1 MKRNV
6 YLEDIPLDEARA
18 AFQAALQAVG
28 WWQPLEAEEIP
39 LAQANGRITSR
50 AVWAKLSSPHYHAS
64 AMDGYALRAQD
75 SEGATETQ
83 PRHFTLVA
91 DWDTTPSEPRPIRP
105 VNTGHPLPPWA
116 NAVVMIEHTQAVV
129 LADGRSGIELRASL
143 PPWHHVRP
151 MGEDMVATEL
161 VLPAN
166 HKLRPV
172 DLGALAG
179 SGHATVAVYRQPRV
193 AIIPT
198 GSELVSAEKM
208 AESGVLPGEI
218 IEYNSL
224 VLAAQV
230 TEWGGL
236 PTRWPIVPD
245 DLEAIQ
251 TAVRLA
257 AQNHDLIL
265 LNAGSSA
272 GSEDYTAHVVQS
284 LGQLLVHGVAV
295 RPGHPVILGMVADD
309 KVTRGQGDKVTSEP
323 LTLSPGHPVT
333 PSPGHPVTRS
343 PGHPVTPS
351 PGHPVTHSSP
361 SPLHPFT
368 PIIGVPGYPVSA
380 ALTGEIFVEPLLARW
395 RGQRPFQ
402 PQTIQ
407 ATLTRKVNSPT
418 GDDDFVRVA
427 VGEVNGRFVTTP
439 ISRGAGVI
447 TSLVRADG
455 IVRIPRFS
463 EGADAG
469 SDVTVHLYRDARD
482 LAHTILAIGSHDLT
496 LDLIAQFLAER
507 SGARLASANV
517 GSLGG
522 LVALRRGECHLAGS
536 HLLDPETGIYNQSAV
551 RRYLPDEDV
560 VLVTLVGR
568 EQGWLVPAGNPKKI
582 AGWEAAAR
590 DDVQLVNRQRGAGTR
605 VLLDY
610 ELSKLGIAPEQV
622 RGYGRE
628 EYTHLAVA
636 AAIVSGTADFGLG
649 IQAAAR
655 ALKLDFVPLAHEQYD
670 LVMTRQTFE
679 SDRLRPLLDLLH
691 DDGFKT
697 AVSAM
702 PGYDVSV
709 MGNVTEI
716 NGR

>member
-6 YLEDIPLDEARA
+6 YLEDVPLDEARA
-18 AFQAALQAVG
+18 IFETALRAAG
-28 WWQPLEAEEIP
+28 WWQPLPAEEIAV
-39 LAQANGRITSR
+39 AQANGRIT
-50 AVWAKLSSPHYHAS
+50 AEAIWAKISSPHYHAS

-83 PRHFTLVA
+83 PLIFIPVE
-91 DWDTTPSEPRPIRP
+91 DWDTTPHEPRPIWP
-105 VNTGHPLPPWA
+105 VNTGQPLPPWA
-116 NAVVMIEHTQAVV
+116 NAVVMIEHTQDVT
-129 LADGRSGIELRASL
+129 LPDGRSGIEIRASL
-143 PPWHHVRP
+143 PPWQHVRP

-179 SGHATVAVYRQPRV
+179 AGHATVAVYRQPYV

-198 GSELVSAEKM
+198 GSELVAAETAV
-208 AESGVLPGEI
+208 AEGVQPGQI
-218 IEYNSL
+218 IEYNSM

-230 TEWGGL
+230 VEWGGL

-245 DLEAIQ
+245 EFEAIQ
-251 TAVRLA
+251 TAVREA

-295 RPGHPVILGMVADD
+295 RPGHPVIFGLLE
-309 KVTRGQGDKVTSEP
+309 TGDWRLKSSAQ
-323 LTLSPGHPVT
+323 SPISNLQSHI
-333 PSPGHPVTRS
+333 
-343 PGHPVTPS
+343 
-351 PGHPVTHSSP
+351 
-361 SPLHPFT
+361 

-395 RGQRPFQ
+395 QGQRPYQ
-402 PQTIQ
+402 PQTIT
-407 ATLTRKVNSPT
+407 ATLTRKLNSHT
-418 GDDDFVRVA
+418 GDDDFVRMA

-463 EGADAG
+463 EGEDAG
-469 SDVTVHLYRDARD
+469 SEVTVHLYRDARE
-482 LAHTILAIGSHDLT
+482 LAQTILAIGSHDLT
-496 LDLIAQFLAER
+496 LDLLAQFLAER
-507 SGARLASANV
+507 SGTRLASANV

-536 HLLDPETGIYNQSAV
+536 HLLDPDTGKYNVSYV
-551 RRYLPDEDV
+551 RRYLPNEDI

-568 EQGWLVPAGNPKKI
+568 EQGWLVPSGNPKEI
-582 AGWEAAAR
+582 QGWEAAAR

-610 ELSKLGIAPEQV
+610 ELGKLSIVPEQV
-622 RGYGRE
+622 NGYGRE

-636 AAIVSGTADFGLG
+636 AAIASGTADFGLG

-655 ALKLDFVPLAHEQYD
+655 ALQLDFVPLAHEQYD
-670 LVMTRQTFE
+670 LVMTRQTYE
-679 SDRLRPLLDLLH
+679 SDRLRPLLDLLQ
-691 DDGFKT
+691 DDEFRA
-697 AVSAM
+697 AVAAM
-702 PGYDVSV
+702 PGYDVSL
-709 MGNVTEI
+709 MGQIYEV

>member
-6 YLEDIPLDEARA
+6 YLEDIPLNEA
-18 AFQAALQAVG
+18 QAALQAALTAAG
-28 WWQPLEAEEIP
+28 WWQPLEPQEIL
-39 LAQANGRITSR
+39 LAQANGRITAS
-50 AVWAKLSSPHYHAS
+50 AIWAKLSSPHYHAS
-64 AMDGYALRAQD
+64 AMDGYALRAHD

-83 PRHFTLVA
+83 PLQFTLVEE
-91 DWDTTPSEPRPIRP
+91 WDSIPSEPRPIRA
-105 VNTGHPLPPWA
+105 VNTGHPLPSWA
-116 NAVVMIEHTQAVV
+116 NAVVMIEHTQAVT
-129 LADGRSGIELRASL
+129 LPDGRSGIEIQASL
-143 PPWHHVRP
+143 PPWQHVRP
-151 MGEDMVATEL
+151 MGEDIVATEL

-179 SGHATVAVYRQPRV
+179 SGHATVPVYRQPRV

-198 GSELVSAEKM
+198 GSELVSAEKV
-208 AESGVLPGEI
+208 AEDGILPGQI
-218 IEYNSL
+218 VEYNSL
-224 VLAAQV
+224 VLAAQIAD
-230 TEWGGL
+230 WGGL

-245 DLEAIQ
+245 EFEAIQ
-251 TAVRLA
+251 TAVRHA

-295 RPGHPVILGMVADD
+295 RPGHPVILGMLEND
-309 KVTRGQGDKVTSEP
+309 KVARGQGDKVTNEP
-323 LTLSPGHPVT
+323 VTLSSGHLVT
-333 PSPGHPVTRS
+333 
-343 PGHPVTPS
+343 
-351 PGHPVTHSSP
+351 P
-361 SPLHPFT
+361 SPLHPFI

-380 ALTGEIFVEPLLARW
+380 ALTGEIFVEPILARW
-395 RGQRPFQ
+395 QGQRPYQ

-407 ATLTRKVNSPT
+407 ATLTRKVNSHT

-482 LAHTILAIGSHDLT
+482 LARTILAIGSHDLT

-507 SGARLASANV
+507 SGGRLASANV

-536 HLLDPETGIYNQSAV
+536 HLLDPETGLYNQSYL

-560 VLVTLVGR
+560 VLLTLVGR

-582 AGWEAAAR
+582 EGWAAAAR

-610 ELSKLGIAPEQV
+610 ELGKLGITPEQV

-636 AAIVSGTADFGLG
+636 AAIVSGAADFGLG

-670 LVMTRQTFE
+670 LVMTRQTYE
-679 SDRLRPLLDLLH
+679 SDRIRPLLDLLH
-691 DDGFKT
+691 DNRFKT
-697 AVSAM
+697 AVAAM

-709 MGNVTEI
+709 MGNMVEI
-716 NGR
+716 SALS